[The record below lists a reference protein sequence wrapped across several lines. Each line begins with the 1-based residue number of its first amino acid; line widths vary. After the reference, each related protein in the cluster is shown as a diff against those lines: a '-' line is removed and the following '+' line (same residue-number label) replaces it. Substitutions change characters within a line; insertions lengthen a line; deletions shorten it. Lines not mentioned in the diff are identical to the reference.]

1 MKRGLERIGRKGQK
15 DREREKETDRE
26 STRKTGVEEEAESY
40 LVLTTQATSS
50 LGENPDLPNSATN
63 WLNDLAKL
71 LNVSEPWDP
80 SQNEGSTS

>member
-1 MKRGLERIGRKGQK
+1 MKRGLERTGRKVQK
-15 DREREKETDRE
+15 DRERETETDRE

-63 WLNDLAKL
+63 WLND
-71 LNVSEPWDP
+71 P
-80 SQNEGSTS
+80 SQVI